1 MKKIIYMIVLLV
13 SLGSPSTFAENN
25 DLIQAQLS
33 YPSSSAAFNYNAH
46 NIADADQMAVKKS
59 SELPSFFGLIGLAVV
74 LGFIGFRMKGT
85 TQ

>member
-1 MKKIIYMIVLLV
+1 MIILLF

-33 YPSSSAAFNYNAH
+33 YPNSSAAFNHNA
-46 NIADADQMAVKKS
+46 NEIDYADPLAVKKS
-59 SELPSFFGLIGLAVV
+59 PGVPSFFGLIGLALV